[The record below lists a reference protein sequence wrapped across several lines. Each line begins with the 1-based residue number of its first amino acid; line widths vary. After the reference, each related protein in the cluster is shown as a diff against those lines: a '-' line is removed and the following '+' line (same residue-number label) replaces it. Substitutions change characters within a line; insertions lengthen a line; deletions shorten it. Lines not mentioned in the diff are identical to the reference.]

1 MPTQTHSWR
10 SRLPLIGGLL
20 FIAIFIGGLIWLI
33 KGALN
38 SEAPK
43 RPKMQMISLI
53 RPPPPKPPEEKPPEP
68 KKIEKPKEEVKIDAP
83 KPAPPEEAPPPPA
96 GGIPDGPASGMETD
110 LAQGG
115 GVGIGG
121 GLGGSGDR
129 RAWYSRLI
137 TRQMEEELRRAK
149 SLQGKDYRVAA
160 QIWFNASGTVSRV
173 EFDKGTG
180 DSQLDQAL
188 RQEILQ
194 VSLRDPFPSDLPQPV
209 RLRVVSR

>member
-1 MPTQTHSWR
+1 METQNPSWR
-10 SRLPLIGGLL
+10 SRLPRIGGLL
-20 FIAIFIGGLIWLI
+20 FIALFIGGMIWLI

-38 SEAPK
+38 SDAPK
-43 RPKMQMISLI
+43 RPKMQIISLI
-53 RPPPPKPPEEKPPEP
+53 KPPPPKPPEEKPPEP
-68 KKIEKPKEEVKIDAP
+68 KKIEKPKEEVKIDEP

-110 LAQGG
+110 LGAGSGG
-115 GVGIGG
+115 IGIGG
-121 GLGGSGDR
+121 TGSGDR

-180 DSQLDQAL
+180 DNQLDEAL
-188 RQEILQ
+188 RREILQ
-194 VSLRDPFPSDLPQPV
+194 VNLRDPFPPDLPQPV
-209 RLRVVSR
+209 HLRVVSR